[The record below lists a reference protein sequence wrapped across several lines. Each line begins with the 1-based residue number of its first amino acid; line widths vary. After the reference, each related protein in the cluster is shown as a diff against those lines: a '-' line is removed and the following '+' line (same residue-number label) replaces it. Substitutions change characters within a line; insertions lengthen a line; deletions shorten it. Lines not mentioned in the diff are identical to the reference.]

1 MTDRRIGLD
10 TAVPQGMPGS
20 SARFGAGG
28 ADVRGQASK
37 DDRQAFEQA
46 MSSERPPAPAPAE
59 TPAADVPRPFAL
71 FGAFAS
77 TAAAAATTGG
87 APAPGELSQGLRQ
100 AAERLLVGDGSSGR
114 REVRIELKDD
124 VLPGVTV
131 CVYED
136 QGLLVAAFVCAS
148 EPSREK
154 LCACARALAGELAG
168 SLNRAVLVRVGT
180 DDPEDPCPFEA
191 AADPAA
197 P

>member
-20 SARFGAGG
+20 STQFGADG

-46 MSSERPPAPAPAE
+46 LSSGQAQTPAPSEAAPV
-59 TPAADVPRPFAL
+59 DVPRPFAL
-71 FGAFAS
+71 FGAFAAPASAS
-77 TAAAAATTGG
+77 TAGG

-100 AAERLLVGDGSSGR
+100 AAERLLIGDGSSGR
-114 REVRIELKDD
+114 REVRIELKDE

-136 QGLLVAAFVCAS
+136 QGQLVAAFVCAS

-154 LCACARALAGELAG
+154 LCACAAALARELAG
-168 SLNRAVLVRVGT
+168 SLNRPVRVRVAT

>member
-20 SARFGAGG
+20 SARFGTGG

-46 MSSERPPAPAPAE
+46 MSSESTQAPAPAE
-59 TPAADVPRPFAL
+59 AAPVDVPRPFAL
-71 FGAFAS
+71 FGAFAQSAS
-77 TAAAAATTGG
+77 TATAGG

-100 AAERLLVGDGSSGR
+100 AAERLLVGDGSSGH
-114 REVRIELKDD
+114 REVRIELKDE

-136 QGLLVAAFVCAS
+136 QGLLVAAFICAS

-154 LCACARALAGELAG
+154 LCACASALAGELAA
-168 SLNRAVLVRVGT
+168 SLNRAVLVRVST

-191 AADPAA
+191 AADPAS

>member
-46 MSSERPPAPAPAE
+46 MASERAPTPSEAAPV
-59 TPAADVPRPFAL
+59 DVPRPFAL
-71 FGAFAS
+71 FGAFAPS
-77 TAAAAATTGG
+77 LASCASGG

-154 LCACARALAGELAG
+154 LCACAPALAGELAG

-191 AADPAA
+191 AADPAV

>member
-1 MTDRRIGLD
+1 
-10 TAVPQGMPGS
+10 
-20 SARFGAGG
+20 
-28 ADVRGQASK
+28 
-37 DDRQAFEQA
+37 
-46 MSSERPPAPAPAE
+46 
-59 TPAADVPRPFAL
+59 L
-71 FGAFAS
+71 FGAFAQPAS
-77 TAAAAATTGG
+77 ASA
-87 APAPGELSQGLRQ
+87 APAPGALSQGLRQ

-114 REVRIELKDD
+114 REVRIELKDE

-136 QGLLVAAFVCAS
+136 QGLLVADFVCAS

-154 LCACARALAGELAG
+154 LCACAQALAGELAG
-168 SLNRAVLVRVGT
+168 SLNRAVLVRVST

>member
-20 SARFGAGG
+20 SARFGASG
-28 ADVRGQASK
+28 ADVREQASK

-46 MSSERPPAPAPAE
+46 MSGERAQAPAE
-59 TPAADVPRPFAL
+59 APPPIDVPRPFAL

-77 TAAAAATTGG
+77 PASAPAAGG
-87 APAPGELSQGLRQ
+87 TPAPGELTQGLRQ

-114 REVRIELKDD
+114 REVRIELKDE

-154 LCACARALAGELAG
+154 LCVCARALAGELAS
-168 SLNRAVLVRVGT
+168 SLNRAVRVCVST

-191 AADPAA
+191 AADPAS

>member
-46 MSSERPPAPAPAE
+46 LSSEREQAPAE
-59 TPAADVPRPFAL
+59 TPPPADVPRPFAL
-71 FGAFAS
+71 FGAFAAPAS
-77 TAAAAATTGG
+77 APAAGG
-87 APAPGELSQGLRQ
+87 ASAPGELSQGLRQ

-114 REVRIELKDD
+114 REVRIELKDE

-154 LCACARALAGELAG
+154 LCACAAALAGELAG
-168 SLNRAVLVRVGT
+168 SLNRAVLVRVST

>member
-20 SARFGAGG
+20 STRFGAGG

-46 MSSERPPAPAPAE
+46 LSSEQAQTPAPSEAAPV
-59 TPAADVPRPFAL
+59 DVPRPFAL
-71 FGAFAS
+71 FGAFAAPAS
-77 TAAAAATTGG
+77 APAAGG
-87 APAPGELSQGLRQ
+87 APAPGELTQGLRQ

-114 REVRIELKDD
+114 REVRVELKDE

-154 LCACARALAGELAG
+154 LCACAAALAGELAS

>member
-1 MTDRRIGLD
+1 
-10 TAVPQGMPGS
+10 
-20 SARFGAGG
+20 
-28 ADVRGQASK
+28 VR
-37 DDRQAFEQA
+37 
-46 MSSERPPAPAPAE
+46 
-59 TPAADVPRPFAL
+59 V
-71 FGAFAS
+71 
-77 TAAAAATTGG
+77 
-87 APAPGELSQGLRQ
+87 
-100 AAERLLVGDGSSGR
+100 
-114 REVRIELKDD
+114 ELKDE

-154 LCACARALAGELAG
+154 LCACAAALAGELAS

>member
-20 SARFGAGG
+20 STRFGAGG

-46 MSSERPPAPAPAE
+46 MTGESAPASAPPE
-59 TPAADVPRPFAL
+59 AAPVDVPRPFAL
-71 FGAFAS
+71 FGAFAQAASAS
-77 TAAAAATTGG
+77 TAG

-114 REVRIELKDD
+114 REVRIELKDE

-131 CVYED
+131 CVYEE

-154 LCACARALAGELAG
+154 LCACARALAGELAS
-168 SLNRAVLVRVGT
+168 SLSRAVLVSVST